1 MVVRGAQPQRSLL
14 RGIWSA
20 SGDRARPLGWFVGKP
35 SKWSVK
41 LPRNR
46 LRGHVPHK
54 DLANN
59 VMDQNETSGQLP
71 EATSTGRALYGNL
84 RKTSIGTAR

>member
-1 MVVRGAQPQRSLL
+1 MMKNRLSVSVRLFFAV
-14 RGIWSA
+14 
-20 SGDRARPLGWFVGKP
+20 LGRVSEALVRVVGKP

-59 VMDQNETSGQLP
+59 VMDQNRTSG
-71 EATSTGRALYGNL
+71 TF
-84 RKTSIGTAR
+84 AR

>member
-1 MVVRGAQPQRSLL
+1 MHAASPGSIDLGALPSAPGEDPCFLL
-14 RGIWSA
+14 TKTYME
-20 SGDRARPLGWFVGKP
+20 VGKP

-59 VMDQNETSGQLP
+59 VMDQKPTSGQP
-71 EATSTGRALYGNL
+71 SGSASQCRIEP
-84 RKTSIGTAR
+84 

>member
-1 MVVRGAQPQRSLL
+1 MIEGAPDRGTYKCALAITLL
-14 RGIWSA
+14 SDGSA
-20 SGDRARPLGWFVGKP
+20 IRDNALDGRIVGKP

-59 VMDQNETSGQLP
+59 VMDQNPTSGQLP
-71 EATSTGRALYGNL
+71 EATSTGRALYG
-84 RKTSIGTAR
+84 KVKE